1 MRRCPACHAS
11 YQGAPERCPIDG
23 AELELEPDARLG
35 QEIGGWQ
42 LRELLACGALAS
54 VYRAERGALAGALK
68 LYCGAA
74 LELLRASRE
83 GSAHARLD
91 SGPRV
96 EDAAAGRPNS
106 GPRVADAAA
115 GRPNCPRIAALLDHG
130 TTAAGEI
137 FLVTELVAGPTL
149 RATLD
154 ERRTLPVGE
163 ALLLGAQVCDGL
175 DPIHQAG
182 LVHRDLKPENLILE
196 PGPTGPRIKILDLG
210 HALLLDLERLTQSGM
225 VWGSAAYMSPE
236 QAAALPVDARSDLY
250 SLGVILYEMLVGR
263 RPFEAPAAVDIMQ
276 MHRSAIPA
284 APAQL
289 AAVPAQ
295 VSDLCLWLLSKQ
307 PRQRPPSARVVRAV
321 LQSLQGDERGE
332 RFQGASAPA

>member
-1 MRRCPACHAS
+1 
-11 YQGAPERCPIDG
+11 
-23 AELELEPDARLG
+23 
-35 QEIGGWQ
+35 
-42 LRELLACGALAS
+42 
-54 VYRAERGALAGALK
+54 
-68 LYCGAA
+68 
-74 LELLRASRE
+74 
-83 GSAHARLD
+83 
-91 SGPRV
+91 
-96 EDAAAGRPNS
+96 
-106 GPRVADAAA
+106 
-115 GRPNCPRIAALLDHG
+115 
-130 TTAAGEI
+130 
-137 FLVTELVAGPTL
+137 
-149 RATLD
+149 
-154 ERRTLPVGE
+154 
-163 ALLLGAQVCDGL
+163 
-175 DPIHQAG
+175 
-182 LVHRDLKPENLILE
+182 
-196 PGPTGPRIKILDLG
+196 
-210 HALLLDLERLTQSGM
+210 
-225 VWGSAAYMSPE
+225 MSPE